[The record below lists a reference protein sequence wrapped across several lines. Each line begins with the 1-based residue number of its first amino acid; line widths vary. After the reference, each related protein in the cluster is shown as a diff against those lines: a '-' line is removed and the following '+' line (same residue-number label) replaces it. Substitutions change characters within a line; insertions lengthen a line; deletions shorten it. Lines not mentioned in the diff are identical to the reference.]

1 MEIKVNVNIELGD
14 RTFNLFKELFNLAG
28 KKEGTP
34 LAKAVSEPVSTP
46 VEPIPEVK
54 EVVEEKP
61 VATPVP
67 TAVPTAPV
75 HTYTLQELGNAA
87 RPICDAGRGKEIST
101 LLQKQFG
108 VKSLGEL
115 SPDRYGEFA
124 TAIRAMGANI

>member
-28 KKEGTP
+28 KKEETP
-34 LAKAVSEPVSTP
+34 LGKAVSEPVSTP

-61 VATPVP
+61 VATP
-67 TAVPTAPV
+67 VPTAPV

>member
-28 KKEGTP
+28 KKEETP
-34 LAKAVSEPVSTP
+34 LGKAVSEPVSTP

-87 RPICDAGRGKEIST
+87 RPICDAGRGKEN
-101 LLQKQFG
+101 L
-108 VKSLGEL
+108 
-115 SPDRYGEFA
+115 
-124 TAIRAMGANI
+124 NIVTKTIWS